1 MKPRSYGGHQIL
13 KQSWNAKT
21 QMMLFLSTQDEQII
35 AKHFAECFSC
45 CSASICKHLPSAKL
59 CLGMSTDEHRYFLIG
74 LFFIFKYGPS
84 PAYFCLFSFFSNN
97 LQNKNCRLQRDLIS
111 DRRNRRRTRWP
122 LDHHHWPIFNFI
134 FNLHY
139 IHKLNGNFNYIVA
152 YIVCFG
158 LWHKTIFSAS

>member
-97 LQNKNCRLQRDLIS
+97 LQNKTVDFSGIWSRIVGTEGEPADHLTTTTGLFLILVS
-111 DRRNRRRTRWP
+111 
-122 LDHHHWPIFNFI
+122 IFII
-134 FNLHY
+134 FTNWMVISIILLH
-139 IHKLNGNFNYIVA
+139 I
-152 YIVCFG
+152 
-158 LWHKTIFSAS
+158 